1 MEIST
6 KMNNELKTTYD
17 ELYKLM
23 RGGVAHQQFRS
34 KNVSTI
40 TADDNFAGF
49 VMETAKSLVKFNKR
63 IEEPKA
69 NIDFSLLASLPR
81 T

>member
-1 MEIST
+1 M
-6 KMNNELKTTYD
+6 K
-17 ELYKLM
+17 
-23 RGGVAHQQFRS
+23 GGVAHQQFRS
-34 KNVSTI
+34 KNVSLI

-69 NIDFSLLASLPR
+69 NILSKKIYASYSR
-81 T
+81 FGVTF